1 LRRDWL
7 TKSGPRCAERSIEI
21 TAALIDMVH
30 IENKIPPGVKK
41 QKICF
46 DEWNV
51 WDPKRAIGSE
61 GAEEK

>member
-1 LRRDWL
+1 
-7 TKSGPRCAERSIEI
+7 
-21 TAALIDMVH
+21 MVH